1 MTLKLFLSC
10 YCCLF
15 CYWKYG
21 KAIVQLSPIWHSNCA
36 CLVIL
41 LFRYWKYDKATV
53 QLSPIW
59 HSNWFFLVIV
69 VCFAIK
75 NTIKQP
81 FTCLQYDTQIVLVLL
96 LFCFAIENTIKQRSV
111 VSNMTL
117 KLFLSCHCC
126 LFCYWKYGKATV
138 QLSSIWHSNCS
149 CLVIV
154 VCFAI
159 EDTVNQPFTCLQYDT
174 QIVLVLLFFCF
185 AIENTIKQPFSCLQY
200 DTQTVLFLLLL
211 FVLLLKIR

>member
-1 MTLKLFLSC
+1 MTLKLFFSC

-21 KAIVQLSPIWHSNCA
+21 KATVQLSPIWHSNCS
-36 CLVIL
+36 CL
-41 LFRYWKYDKATV
+41 A
-53 QLSPIW
+53 
-59 HSNWFFLVIV
+59 IV
-69 VCFAIK
+69 VCFAIE
-75 NTIKQP
+75 NTVKQP
-81 FTCLQYDTQIVLVLL
+81 FTYLQYDTKTVLFLL

-111 VSNMTL
+111 FSNMTL
-117 KLFLSCHCC
+117 KLFFSCYCC

-138 QLSSIWHSNCS
+138 QLSPIWLSNCS

-159 EDTVNQPFTCLQYDT
+159 ENTV
-174 QIVLVLLFFCF
+174 
-185 AIENTIKQPFSCLQY
+185 KQPFSCPQY
-200 DTQTVLFLLLL
+200 DTQTVLVLLLL